1 MAHRE
6 DTLNRRLG
14 LLTILSAIFMPLT
27 LLSGIWG
34 MNFESMP
41 ELSMQGAYQV
51 RFFVSCTCFESF
63 ETLTIINFMHNC
75 ILIYF
80 NKIPCRKHY
89 LACLCFRCVYSIHFI
104 DLGGQI
110 NKGRQIVTDLN

>member
-51 RFFVSCTCFESF
+51 RSSKVLLSLVLVPYVDEIC
-63 ETLTIINFMHNC
+63 
-75 ILIYF
+75 
-80 NKIPCRKHY
+80 
-89 LACLCFRCVYSIHFI
+89 
-104 DLGGQI
+104 
-110 NKGRQIVTDLN
+110 